1 MAMRDL
7 GAGRAVCVPALPER
21 GVHQGGGRHGPLGIR
36 VSHAG
41 AQLRSTCALAPVG
54 PQLSRATPLC
64 GSHPIVAHDVSCHLI
79 TTPRKPRLSLF
90 TTLLF
95 RLTKPDPF

>member
-1 MAMRDL
+1 M
-7 GAGRAVCVPALPER
+7 
-21 GVHQGGGRHGPLGIR
+21 
-36 VSHAG
+36 
-41 AQLRSTCALAPVG
+41 
-54 PQLSRATPLC
+54 
-64 GSHPIVAHDVSCHLI
+64 VAHDVSCHLI